1 LNILAIS
8 DIHAKE
14 HEGLYNYLEK
24 NNIDLLIISGDIS
37 NFGPLEF
44 VNEFLNKLASYGPTI
59 IAIPGNCDPNGV
71 VEKIDESAA
80 ICAHDDV
87 IEYENV
93 VIYGFG
99 GSNPTPFDTPCEF
112 DEKTLYNSIKSVM
125 ESKDINSVKESTDK
139 FPYGKIPILLSHA
152 PPKDTEVDKIE
163 EGVHVGSESVRKII
177 EEYQPRLNLC
187 GHIHEARAFDMI
199 EGTVISNPGM
209 LEHGYGSLI
218 EIDMNNNVIAN
229 FVELK

>member
-1 LNILAIS
+1 MNILAIS

-24 NNIDLLIISGDIS
+24 NNIDLLIISGDIT

-44 VNEFLNKLASYGPTI
+44 VSDFLNKLASYGSTI
-59 IAIPGNCDPNGV
+59 IAIPGNCDPDGV
-71 VEKIDESAA
+71 IGKINESDA

-87 IEYENV
+87 IEYGNL

-112 DEKTLYNSIKSVM
+112 DEEALYNSIKSVM
-125 ESKDINSVKESTDK
+125 ESKNIISVKESTDK
-139 FPYGKIPILLSHA
+139 FPHGKIPILLTHA
-152 PPKDTEVDKIE
+152 PPKDTEVDKI
-163 EGVHVGSESVRKII
+163 GDGTHVGSESVRKII

-187 GHIHEARAFDMI
+187 GHIHEAKAFDMI
-199 EGTVISNPGM
+199 EGTVIANPGM
-209 LEHGYGSLI
+209 LKDGYGCLI
-218 EIDMNNNVIAN
+218 EIDTNNNVIAN
-229 FVELK
+229 FIELK